1 VHELHRIHQT
11 IRSGVRVEHAGRKS
25 TLKARPRAARVEEAQ
40 VSIYYGLDEKQKE
53 FVEFVLSKYI
63 ESGVGELD
71 QEKLPHLLQL
81 KYQALPD
88 AVAILGGTNRILSTF
103 IDFQR
108 HLYRLTAA

>member
-1 VHELHRIHQT
+1 
-11 IRSGVRVEHAGRKS
+11 
-25 TLKARPRAARVEEAQ
+25 